1 MADVKQNL
9 NLQEEENRNPSQGE
23 NSNHGIAPADDGL
36 PEVEII
42 ETIPVDVD
50 DPLFEATQ
58 TSPPPE
64 DGERIKNLLEGN
76 QKYLKDIENLKTE
89 ILRARADYENLKKRT
104 ARERFEE
111 IKRAKKSLLVEFLEV
126 MDNFERALQTE
137 DKTDSNFIQGVEMIS
152 KQLKDVFS
160 QNHVYEIKAENT
172 SFDPQMHDAMLHQ
185 PSDDYPEGT
194 VIQVFKKGYT
204 FNGELL
210 RPSQVSVAAP
220 PPVIPEQQEEPVAEQ
235 KD

>member
-1 MADVKQNL
+1 MADVKQNS
-9 NLQEEENRNPSQGE
+9 NLQEEEHRNPSHGE

-50 DPLFEATQ
+50 DPLLEAMQ
-58 TSPPPE
+58 TSPVPE

-137 DKTDSNFIQGVEMIS
+137 DKKDSNFIQGVEMIS

-160 QNHVYEIKAENT
+160 QNHVYEIKADIPGLCGCT
-172 SFDPQMHDAMLHQ
+172 S
-185 PSDDYPEGT
+185 S
-194 VIQVFKKGYT
+194 GYSRT
-204 FNGELL
+204 AG
-210 RPSQVSVAAP
+210 RACY
-220 PPVIPEQQEEPVAEQ
+220 
-235 KD
+235 